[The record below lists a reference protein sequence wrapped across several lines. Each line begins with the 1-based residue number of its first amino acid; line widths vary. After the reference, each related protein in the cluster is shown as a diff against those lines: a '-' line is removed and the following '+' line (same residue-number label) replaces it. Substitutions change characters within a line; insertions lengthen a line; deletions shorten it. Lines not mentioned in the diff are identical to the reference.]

1 MDSKQIQSLIDAI
14 NAQDISERCKL
25 DKIEYL
31 QKVAL
36 LIEQEEIEPI
46 SKLTLLQIILRL
58 KPYILALLFI
68 AIALYLLI

>member
-36 LIEQEEIEPI
+36 LIEQEEIEPL
-46 SKLTLLQIILRL
+46 SKITLLQVILRFKGYFL
-58 KPYILALLFI
+58 VLLFI
-68 AIALYLLI
+68 VIALYLLI

>member
-36 LIEQEEIEPI
+36 LIEREEIEPL
-46 SKLTLLQIILRL
+46 SKITLLQVILRF
-58 KPYILALLFI
+58 KGYFLALLFI
-68 AIALYLLI
+68 AIVLYLLI